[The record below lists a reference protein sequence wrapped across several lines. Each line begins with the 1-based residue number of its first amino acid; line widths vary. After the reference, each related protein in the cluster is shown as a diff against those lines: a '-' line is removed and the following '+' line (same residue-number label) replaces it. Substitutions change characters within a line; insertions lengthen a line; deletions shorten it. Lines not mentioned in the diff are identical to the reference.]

1 MATGCSVG
9 RANGGGAMAHEKDE
23 TTTTRSGGSP
33 EERGGGGSTGRFLRR
48 RYVGDDTARAASVE
62 QERVNAQVAQL
73 IYDQRKA
80 AGLSQRELAELIGT
94 QQSVISRLESADYD
108 GHSLT
113 MLERIAQAVNRR
125 LRVAMERTDAPEP
138 GSLPLV
144 QQEAHEAGEG
154 AAPTRTLYAEHASS
168 ERPAKAVREGD
179 VTRRGAGETDP
190 GAAHDAA
197 PHDAGRTEDNTIQFV
212 FREVVQGLRRQRGL
226 TVDQFAQKLGADR
239 DEVLGME
246 RTPGYRPRPVLL
258 YKLSQFSGIPQRRLA
273 LLAGAITRV
282 PADVREE
289 ASRFAAKSESFAR
302 LSRDEQRLLDEFV
315 KFLKAEV

>member
-1 MATGCSVG
+1 MATGCPAG
-9 RANGGGAMAHEKDE
+9 RANGGPMAHENDE
-23 TTTTRSGGSP
+23 TTTARSGGSSG
-33 EERGGGGSTGRFLRR
+33 ERRGGGSTGSFLRR
-48 RYVGDDTARAASVE
+48 RYVGDDIARAASVE

-113 MLERIAQAVNRR
+113 MLERIAHAVNRR

-138 GSLPLV
+138 GSPSPA
-144 QQEAHEAGEG
+144 QPESHSAEEG
-154 AAPTRTLYAEHASS
+154 AAPTRALYAERASG
-168 ERPAKAVREGD
+168 ERPAKTVREGD
-179 VTRRGAGETDP
+179 STRRRAGATGP

-197 PHDAGRTEDNTIQFV
+197 PYGTVRPEDNIIQFV

-273 LLAGAITRV
+273 LLAGAIARV

-289 ASRFAAKSESFAR
+289 ASRFAAKSESFAK